1 MTLEAKIADD
11 LKAAIKAK
19 DTTRTSCLR
28 MLKTATKNRQVEKGD
43 KLKDEEIQEVIS
55 SLIKKGKQAAEA
67 FRKGKREGLADKEEA
82 EMAIY
87 FEYLPEQV
95 APAEIEKILRKII
108 TELGAESPRDLG
120 KVMRQAMAQM
130 AGKAQGKEVNV
141 IAKKLLG

>member
-28 MLKTATKNRQVEKGD
+28 MLKAATKNRQVEKGD

>member
-19 DTTRTSCLR
+19 DTIRTSCLR

-43 KLKDEEIQEVIS
+43 TLKDEEIQEVIS
-55 SLIKKGKQAAEA
+55 SLIKRGKQAAEE
-67 FRKGKREGLADKEEA
+67 FRKGERENLADKEEA
-82 EMAIY
+82 EIAIY

-95 APAEIEKILRKII
+95 GPAEIEKILQKII
-108 TELGAESPRDLG
+108 AELGADSPQDLG
-120 KVMRQAMAQM
+120 KVMKQAMVQM